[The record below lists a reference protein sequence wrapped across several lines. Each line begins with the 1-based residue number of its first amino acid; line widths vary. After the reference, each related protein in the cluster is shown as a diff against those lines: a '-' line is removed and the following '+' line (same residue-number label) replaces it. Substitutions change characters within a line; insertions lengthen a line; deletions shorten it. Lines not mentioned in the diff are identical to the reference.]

1 MKLNRLCAL
10 ILAASASLMLLP
22 APAGAEEVVVT
33 TDRRAVTTP
42 NRSLLHSG
50 VVTLGA
56 SYIPAF
62 IVAVESPRSFDRQLF
77 IPVAG
82 PWMDFAT
89 RKCSDCEHER
99 LNKALLITDGIFQ
112 SIGALNILGAFL
124 FPETRVYAKNTNY
137 PASQKA
143 SLSIAPTR
151 MAGGYG
157 LTAVGRF

>member
-1 MKLNRLCAL
+1 MKLNRPCAAL
-10 ILAASASLMLLP
+10 LAASAALLMLP
-22 APAGAEEVVVT
+22 AAASAEEVVVA
-33 TDRRAVTTP
+33 TDRRVVTTP

-112 SIGALNILGAFL
+112 GSARSTSWVPSCSRRRASTPRTPATRLAKRQACRLPQ
-124 FPETRVYAKNTNY
+124 PEWRAAT
-137 PASQKA
+137 
-143 SLSIAPTR
+143 
-151 MAGGYG
+151 G
-157 LTAVGRF
+157 

>member
-1 MKLNRLCAL
+1 MKLNRLST
-10 ILAASASLMLLP
+10 LAFAGLACTLALP
-22 APAGAEEVVVT
+22 APAGAQEAVVA
-33 TDRRAVTTP
+33 TDRRVVTTP

-112 SIGALNILGAFL
+112 GIGALNILGAFL
-124 FPETRVYAKNTNY
+124 FPETRVYAKNTSY
-137 PASQKA
+137 PASQQA
-143 SLSIAPTR
+143 RLSLAPTR

-157 LTAVGRF
+157 LTAVGSF

>member
-1 MKLNRLCAL
+1 MKLNRLCTLAFAAL
-10 ILAASASLMLLP
+10 ASTLALP
-22 APAGAEEVVVT
+22 APASAEEVVVA

-42 NRSLLHSG
+42 NRALLHSR

-112 SIGALNILGAFL
+112 GIGALNILGAFL
-124 FPETRVYAKNTNY
+124 FLLALSPNP
-137 PASQKA
+137 PASE
-143 SLSIAPTR
+143 S
-151 MAGGYG
+151 
-157 LTAVGRF
+157 TAEP